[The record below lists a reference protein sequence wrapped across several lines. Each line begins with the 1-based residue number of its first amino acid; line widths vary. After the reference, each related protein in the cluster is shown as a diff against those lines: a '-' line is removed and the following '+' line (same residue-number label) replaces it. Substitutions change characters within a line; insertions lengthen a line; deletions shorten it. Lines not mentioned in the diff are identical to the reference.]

1 MMMRNVPVAAYMF
14 VTFAVILSF
23 WVACRTSLVI
33 HLMLKT
39 WQLHG

>member
-1 MMMRNVPVAAYMF
+1 MMRTVPFAAYTF
-14 VTFAVILSF
+14 VVFAFLLSF

-39 WQLHG
+39 WRLDG